1 MVGDGDRGEKLP
13 DNVARALETLRPVP
27 QPDPIVWQENRRSY
41 IVAATALASSSQPEA
56 LHVTSPSLESHEPAQ
71 PQPGRG
77 IPVAISEF
85 LRLHTWRG
93 VPVRAALIA
102 GLALALFLGF
112 SAGAVSAARESL
124 PGSPLYG
131 LKIKLEQWALGRAR
145 TPQAVSS
152 QALAQ
157 SQVRVD
163 EAARIVAAGD
173 SVPIEVAARF
183 QEQLALAVQATD
195 ALDEP
200 QRIQAQSRISE
211 TLQHQIRTMAEIT
224 ARVKGESSETV
235 DHGAVAAMV
244 QTMMETQAQLGP
256 DLGQGLGEVG
266 NPLQEGPATEE
277 PGSPCGG
284 PDCGNQQ
291 EPTEPG
297 QGPGPGGSDA
307 PGGDEGQPPDPGKG
321 QNGNQGPE
329 QNGPGPRSTPPAPNS
344 QQTVPEQQL
353 LALQPEDPMSR
364 SSELPPAASLFPQ
377 RSGNAGNEVGSGGGS
392 SR

>member
-1 MVGDGDRGEKLP
+1 MIGDGDRREGLP
-13 DNVARALETLRPVP
+13 DNVARALEALRPVA

-41 IVAATALASSSQPEA
+41 IVAARALAGASQPEA
-56 LHVTSPSLESHEPAQ
+56 LHVTSTSLESHEPVQ
-71 PQPGRG
+71 PQPRRG
-77 IPVAISEF
+77 IPVTIREF

-102 GLALALFLGF
+102 VLALALFLGS

-131 LKIKLEQWALGRAR
+131 LKIRLEQWALGRAR
-145 TPQAVSS
+145 TPEAVSS

-157 SQVRVD
+157 SQVRVE
-163 EAARIVAAGD
+163 EAARIVASGD

-183 QEQLALAVQATD
+183 QEQLALAVEATD

-235 DHGAVAAMV
+235 DHEAVAAMV
-244 QTMMETQAQLGP
+244 QTMMQMQAQLGP
-256 DLGQGLGEVG
+256 ALGQPAGEVG
-266 NPLQEGPATEE
+266 DPLQEGPATEE
-277 PGSPCGG
+277 PGSSCSG
-284 PDCGNQQ
+284 PDCGNHQ

-297 QGPGPGGSDA
+297 QGHGGSNA
-307 PGGDEGQPPDPGKG
+307 PGGDEGQPVDPGKG
-321 QNGNQGPE
+321 QNSNQGPE
-329 QNGPGPRSTPPAPNS
+329 QNGPGPRSTPPGPES

-353 LALQPEDPMSR
+353 LALQPEDPMFR

-377 RSGNAGNEVGSGGGS
+377 RSGNAGNETGSGGGS